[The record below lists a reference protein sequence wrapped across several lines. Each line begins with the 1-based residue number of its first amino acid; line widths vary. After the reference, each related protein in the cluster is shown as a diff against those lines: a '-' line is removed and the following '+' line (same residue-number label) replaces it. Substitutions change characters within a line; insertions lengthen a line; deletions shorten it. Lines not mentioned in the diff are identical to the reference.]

1 MIDAQETQT
10 GPDPAN
16 LAPYLPPAGEITIFS
31 AVWCGYCRRLKMML
45 SRSDVAYREVLIEE
59 DPTAEALAIE
69 INGGDWL
76 IPTVVFSDGS
86 TAVNPGL
93 RGVLD
98 GLARIPVAE

>member
-1 MIDAQETQT
+1 MT
-10 GPDPAN
+10 GIRPAPPEPGD
-16 LAPYLPPAGEITIFS
+16 LAPYLPNPGSITIFS
-31 AVWCGYCRRLKMML
+31 AVWCGYCRRLKLML
-45 SRSDVAYREVLIEE
+45 DRSEIPYREVLIEE
-59 DPTAEALAIE
+59 DAAAEQLAID

-98 GLARIPVAE
+98 GLARIAAAE